1 VDYCDVLFMILYY
14 MLKNQATAPDNTHTA
29 FALTLFLWV
38 NPHLLK
44 PGPITGKILRTIED
58 CENEV
63 RAEVEAGMD
72 TVNMSLDSE
81 AH

>member
-1 VDYCDVLFMILYY
+1 MS
-14 MLKNQATAPDNTHTA
+14 KTAKLQDGENVT
-29 FALTLFLWV
+29 V
-38 NPHLLK
+38 NIPFTYTIGEE
-44 PGPITGKILRTIED
+44 GPVTGKVLRTIED

>member
-1 VDYCDVLFMILYY
+1 MSKKAKLQDGENV
-14 MLKNQATAPDNTHTA
+14 T
-29 FALTLFLWV
+29 V
-38 NPHLLK
+38 NIPFTYTIGEE
-44 PGPITGKILRTIED
+44 GPITGKILRTIED

>member
-1 VDYCDVLFMILYY
+1 MS
-14 MLKNQATAPDNTHTA
+14 KTAKLQEGENVT
-29 FALTLFLWV
+29 V
-38 NPHLLK
+38 NIPFTYTIGE

-72 TVNMSLDSE
+72 TVNMTLDSE

>member
-1 VDYCDVLFMILYY
+1 MS
-14 MLKNQATAPDNTHTA
+14 KTAKLQKGENVT
-29 FALTLFLWV
+29 V
-38 NPHLLK
+38 NIPFTYTIGE

>member
-1 VDYCDVLFMILYY
+1 MS
-14 MLKNQATAPDNTHTA
+14 KTAN
-29 FALTLFLWV
+29 LEEGV
-38 NPHLLK
+38 NVTVNVPFTYTIGEE
-44 PGPITGKILRTIED
+44 GPITGKVLRTIED

-63 RAEVEAGMD
+63 RAEIEAGMD

>member
-1 VDYCDVLFMILYY
+1 MSKKAKLQEGENV
-14 MLKNQATAPDNTHTA
+14 T
-29 FALTLFLWV
+29 V
-38 NPHLLK
+38 NIPFTYTIGE

>member
-1 VDYCDVLFMILYY
+1 MS
-14 MLKNQATAPDNTHTA
+14 KTAKLQDGENVT
-29 FALTLFLWV
+29 V
-38 NPHLLK
+38 NIPFTYTIGE

-72 TVNMSLDSE
+72 TLNMSFDSE

>member
-1 VDYCDVLFMILYY
+1 MS
-14 MLKNQATAPDNTHTA
+14 KTAKLQDGENVT
-29 FALTLFLWV
+29 V
-38 NPHLLK
+38 NIPFTYTIGEE
-44 PGPITGKILRTIED
+44 GPITGKILRTIED